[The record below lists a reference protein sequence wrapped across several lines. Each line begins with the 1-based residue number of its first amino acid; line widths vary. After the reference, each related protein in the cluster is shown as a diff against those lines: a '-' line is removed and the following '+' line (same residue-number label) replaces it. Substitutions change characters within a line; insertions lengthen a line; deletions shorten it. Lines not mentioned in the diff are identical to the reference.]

1 MKKDK
6 TEKQEKKHPLL
17 TKLMIFIIICLLIVA
32 GIFYLQMRLQEAK
45 TAEQQARLA
54 AAEAAKKPKID
65 IEALQTRLES
75 AAEFTTAELYYQG
88 IIRYTDG
95 KIPFLT
101 QKAFSML
108 YSAKVRAGV
117 DASQISLHADDESII
132 VTLPEAQVQSIDVDP
147 DSIQFFDEKAALLN
161 WTKKEDVE
169 DAIKA
174 ARDDLEAHVDMQPL
188 KDKAAEE
195 LRLFTQGLMESVA
208 NGRKVI
214 IY

>member
-1 MKKDK
+1 MKKEK
-6 TEKQEKKHPLL
+6 EEKQPKKHPML

-32 GIFYLQMRLQEAK
+32 GIFYMQMRLQEAK
-45 TAEQQARLA
+45 TAEQQAKLA

-65 IEALQTRLES
+65 IDALQTRLES

-88 IIRYTDG
+88 IVRYSDG

-117 DASQISLHADDESII
+117 DASQISLHADEDSII
-132 VTLPEAQVQSIDVDP
+132 VTLPEAEIQSIDVDP

-161 WTKKEDVE
+161 WTKKEDAV

-174 ARDDLEAHVDMQPL
+174 ARDDLEANTDLQPL

-195 LRLFTQGLMESVA
+195 LRIFTQGLLESVA
-208 NGRKVI
+208 NGRKII